1 MFWKRNMDEPKW
13 KTREQ
18 KERRWWSC
26 STRVGKQERNDHF
39 FCPVWLRFGVDKSH
53 WRKSNELW
61 IWGQTLQISLS
72 FLITV
77 YSCLAVFCLGQ
88 FYCHMSAVESL
99 RSLET
104 FRRNVSTAVSTPQ
117 VNIGGRWKKAFEI
130 LACLWLGKNDDFFR
144 IVQISSCKLPQADI
158 AMLRTAVAGASQ
170 AQTEEL
176 VRQVFRDVHQKKRSA

>member
-1 MFWKRNMDEPKW
+1 MATSHIFSSSVGLGTHSVTSLEKDWTTKMFWKRNMDEPKW

-104 FRRNVSTAVSTPQ
+104 FRRNVSTACFNTSGEYRRSLEES
-117 VNIGGRWKKAFEI
+117 IWD
-130 LACLWLGKNDDFFR
+130 LG
-144 IVQISSCKLPQADI
+144 
-158 AMLRTAVAGASQ
+158 MLV
-170 AQTEEL
+170 
-176 VRQVFRDVHQKKRSA
+176 VRKKRWFLPNRANLFM